1 MINRAQT
8 AFFFIIELAVARGA
22 AYFGMNPYKVA
33 TRVPRYWYG
42 IDITNTFVP
51 GVDPEEYKIIRA
63 DGSVRCDNRFSCFVP
78 RGEPLGNVH
87 GKDLLWRLC
96 LHQLVFRHG

>member
-1 MINRAQT
+1 MWNDQLCSNGCFVT
-8 AFFFIIELAVARGA
+8 ELAVARGA

-87 GKDLLWRLC
+87 G
-96 LHQLVFRHG
+96 